1 MNTNHQQRSDLPIKY
16 ELKFA
21 YLSTLIILLLM
32 TTASVVGIINPDAI
46 YPMVELQ
53 RTFMP
58 NDVVNLLIGVPILLG
73 SLWLTRR
80 GKLIG
85 FLFWPGALV
94 YVLYNYVAYVYGMP
108 FNTLY
113 LLYLSLVVLSAYTII
128 GVVASTDSQVV
139 QKQLTGRVPERLA
152 GGIIFGF
159 GILFMLRVFAVM
171 ILAVINRTSIAS
183 TELAVLIA
191 DLLIS
196 PAMIIGGILL
206 WQRKALGYVSGM
218 GLLFQAGMLF
228 IGLIIFMILQP
239 LITQAPFSLIDI
251 VIVFIMGMVCFIPFG
266 LFLRGVNTADQ
277 ERAKQPSKK

>member
-1 MNTNHQQRSDLPIKY
+1 LEGEEMNTIHQQHTDLPIRH

-21 YLSTLIILLLM
+21 YLSSLIIVLIM
-32 TTASVVGIINPDAI
+32 TIASVGGIINPDVI
-46 YPMVELQ
+46 YPMEELQ

-80 GKLIG
+80 QKLIG
-85 FLFWPGALV
+85 LLFWPGALV
-94 YVLYNYVAYVYGMP
+94 YVFYNYVAYVYSMP
-108 FNTLY
+108 FNALY

-139 QKQLTGRVPERLA
+139 QKQLTGRVPERLT
-152 GGIIFGF
+152 GVILFGF

-171 ILAVINRTSIAS
+171 ILAIINHTSIAS

-191 DLLIS
+191 DFLIS

-206 WQRKALGYVSGM
+206 WQRIALGYVSGM
-218 GLLFQAGMLF
+218 GLLFQASMLF

-239 LITQAPFSLIDI
+239 LITPAPFSLIDI

-266 LFLRGVNTADQ
+266 LFIRGVNSAD
-277 ERAKQPSKK
+277 